1 MSVRRFGCSCL
12 VCFRRLLDRRT
23 NGTAIFTVAATVFCL
38 VVDLP
43 RVTGLPPR
51 VYLARGLTGRIDC
64 PVDAN
69 PPVTIILWAK
79 NGVMVDDDDGPGL
92 IGSGGGGHGRRLRT
106 SRQGSLFIRPVEK
119 SDEGRY
125 VCTPYSP
132 LGKGQTSMPVQVF
145 VRGQSKRSLF
155 PLFLYLSR
163 PVYFCFRLFILYVAF
178 CLRRVVVII
187 SELSDGR
194 FLFLKSVLF
203 MKP

>member
-1 MSVRRFGCSCL
+1 MV
-12 VCFRRLLDRRT
+12 VC
-23 NGTAIFTVAATVFCL
+23 
-38 VVDLP
+38 VVLDLP

-79 NGVMVDDDDGPGL
+79 NGVMVDDDDGGPGL
-92 IGSGGGGHGRRLRT
+92 IGGGGGGHRRRLRT
-106 SRQGSLFIRPVEK
+106 SRQGTLYIRSVEK

-145 VRGQSKRSLF
+145 VRGQSLPS
-155 PLFLYLSR
+155 FLY
-163 PVYFCFRLFILYVAF
+163 VLYLHSLHVVF
-178 CLRRVVVII
+178 CL
-187 SELSDGR
+187 
-194 FLFLKSVLF
+194 
-203 MKP
+203 